1 MRVQTRTD
9 YEHFCIFSFFLSAT
23 SGLGFEVND
32 MLNHLR
38 RLTKTKAK
46 DPIMEGE
53 KEISRE
59 VWSCRREEEHGGGRR
74 ESSAIEMY
82 RSNKTRAKEILSWKE
97 RKRSAVKCG
106 VAVEENTA
114 EEEEKVAPL
123 KCDWRLLPN

>member
-1 MRVQTRTD
+1 
-9 YEHFCIFSFFLSAT
+9 
-23 SGLGFEVND
+23 
-32 MLNHLR
+32 
-38 RLTKTKAK
+38 
-46 DPIMEGE
+46 MEGE

-59 VWSCRREEEHGGGRR
+59 VWSCRREEHSRGRG

-97 RKRSAVKCG
+97 RKRTAVKCG
-106 VAVEENTA
+106 VAVEEKKNTA

>member
-1 MRVQTRTD
+1 MRVQTRTVN
-9 YEHFCIFSFFLSAT
+9 EHFCIFSFVLSVT
-23 SGLGFEVND
+23 TTGLGFEVND

-46 DPIMEGE
+46 
-53 KEISRE
+53 EIR
-59 VWSCRREEEHGGGRR
+59 
-74 ESSAIEMY
+74 
-82 RSNKTRAKEILSWKE
+82 SWKE

-106 VAVEENTA
+106 LAAEKNTAEEEEKCGVTVEEKKNTA